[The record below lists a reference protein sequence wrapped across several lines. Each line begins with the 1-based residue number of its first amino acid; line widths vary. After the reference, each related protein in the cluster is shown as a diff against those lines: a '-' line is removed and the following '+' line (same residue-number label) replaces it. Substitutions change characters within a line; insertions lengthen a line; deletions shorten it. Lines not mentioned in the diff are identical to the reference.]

1 MDTKLPILVNIV
13 LSILFQVVISVVFI
27 AVIVPW
33 FLVVLPVI
41 AAAFV
46 MVYVVFWVGVRRL
59 QRFRL
64 ESMAPLL
71 THVDATVHGL
81 SSLHAYERV
90 DDFRTRLMTCRYI
103 MIYDCVKQ
111 CDRLKCR
118 PTYYSNSL
126 LYDSSVFTARCS
138 A

>member
-1 MDTKLPILVNIV
+1 MPRYVNSALRAVITIV
-13 LSILFQVVISVVFI
+13 LSVVFI

-41 AAAFV
+41 GAAFGL
-46 MVYVVFWVGVRRL
+46 VYVVFWVGVRRL

-81 SSLHAYERV
+81 SSIHAYERV
-90 DDFRTRLMTCRYI
+90 DDFR
-103 MIYDCVKQ
+103 Q
-111 CDRLKCR
+111 RLKDVL
-118 PTYYSNSL
+118 TSNGFVS
-126 LYDSSVFTARCS
+126 F
-138 A
+138 